1 MATPRARGANQRNAQ
16 LGCAR
21 ARSAS
26 RQSQPTRTRAS
37 ARPVATTRRDDDE
50 AGGSLRRQNRHVSSS
65 SSSRHNDGDDD
76 DGNARVRRRVSS
88 SSTRARSIIDA
99 FVAGDSIRLSNQS
112 RRRNGPPTRS
122 PVRPSVRRSVVRPI
136 DRARV
141 AYRRRRRRRRFI
153 AFIASHSFI
162 ATATVRLPFFTMKKS
177 KSIFIRHTH
186 ARRRLID

>member
-112 RRRNGPPTRS
+112 RRRTPRAVARPS
-122 PVRPSVRRSVVRPI
+122 VRPSVRRSSDRQ
-136 DRARV
+136 RAR
-141 AYRRRRRRRRFI
+141 RLPSSSSSRIHSFI
-153 AFIASHSFI
+153 AFIHCDRDGSTSVFYDEKIKIHRFV
-162 ATATVRLPFFTMKKS
+162 T
-177 KSIFIRHTH
+177 HTR

>member
-37 ARPVATTRRDDDE
+37 ATRRDDDE

-99 FVAGDSIRLSNQS
+99 FVAGNSIRLSNQS
-112 RRRNGPPTRS
+112 RRRTPRA
-122 PVRPSVRRSVVRPI
+122 VARPSVVRPI

-141 AYRRRRRRRRFI
+141 AYRRRRRRGFI
-153 AFIASHSFI
+153 HCIHRIHRIHAFIHCDRDGSTSVFYDEKIKIHRFV
-162 ATATVRLPFFTMKKS
+162 T
-177 KSIFIRHTH
+177 HTR
-186 ARRRLID
+186 APPLD

>member
-1 MATPRARGANQRNAQ
+1 VATPRARGANQRNAQ

-37 ARPVATTRRDDDE
+37 ARPVATRRDDDE

-99 FVAGDSIRLSNQS
+99 FVAGNSIRLSNQS
-112 RRRNGPPTRS
+112 RRRTPRAVARPS
-122 PVRPSVRRSVVRPI
+122 VRPSVRRSSDRQ
-136 DRARV
+136 RAR
-141 AYRRRRRRRRFI
+141 RLPSSSSSRIHSFI
-153 AFIASHSFI
+153 AFIHCDRDGSTSVFYDEKIKIHRFV
-162 ATATVRLPFFTMKKS
+162 T
-177 KSIFIRHTH
+177 HTR
-186 ARRRLID
+186 AAD

>member
-112 RRRNGPPTRS
+112 RRRTPRAVVRPS
-122 PVRPSVRRSVVRPI
+122 VRPSVRRSS
-136 DRARV
+136 DRQSAR
-141 AYRRRRRRRRFI
+141 RLPSSSSSSRI
-153 AFIASHSFI
+153 HSFIASHSFI

-177 KSIFIRHTH
+177 KFIDSSHTR
-186 ARRRLID
+186 APPLD

>member
-88 SSTRARSIIDA
+88 SSTRSIIDA
-99 FVAGDSIRLSNQS
+99 FVAGNSIRLSNQS
-112 RRRNGPPTRS
+112 RRRTPRAVARPS
-122 PVRPSVRRSVVRPI
+122 VRPSVRRSSDRQSARRLPSPTVVVVADSFIHRNAFI
-136 DRARV
+136 HCDRDGSTSVFYDEKIKINLHSSHTRAR
-141 AYRRRRRRRRFI
+141 A
-153 AFIASHSFI
+153 AA
-162 ATATVRLPFFTMKKS
+162 
-177 KSIFIRHTH
+177 
-186 ARRRLID
+186 

>member
-65 SSSRHNDGDDD
+65 SSSRHDGDGNDV
-76 DGNARVRRRVSS
+76 GNARVRRRVSS
-88 SSTRARSIIDA
+88 SSTRSIIDA
-99 FVAGDSIRLSNQS
+99 FVAGDSIRFVSQTNPDD
-112 RRRNGPPTRS
+112 GPPARS
-122 PVRPSVRRSVVRPI
+122 PVRPSVRPSVRRSS
-136 DRARV
+136 DGSRV
-141 AYRRRRRRRRFI
+141 AYRRLPSSSSRIHSFI
-153 AFIASHSFI
+153 AFIPSHSFI

-186 ARRRLID
+186 AD

>member
-112 RRRNGPPTRS
+112 RRRTPRA
-122 PVRPSVRRSVVRPI
+122 VARPSVRRSS
-136 DRARV
+136 DRQSAR
-141 AYRRRRRRRRFI
+141 RLPSSSSSRIHCIHRI
-153 AFIASHSFI
+153 AFIHCDRDGSTSVFYDEKIKINLHS
-162 ATATVRLPFFTMKKS
+162 S
-177 KSIFIRHTH
+177 HTH
-186 ARRRLID
+186 TRAAA

>member
-1 MATPRARGANQRNAQ
+1 VATPRARGANQRNAQ

-50 AGGSLRRQNRHVSSS
+50 PGGSLRRQNRHVSSS

-112 RRRNGPPTRS
+112 RRRTPRAVARPS
-122 PVRPSVRRSVVRPI
+122 VRPSVRRSSDRQ
-136 DRARV
+136 RAR
-141 AYRRRRRRRRFI
+141 RLPSSSSSRI
-153 AFIASHSFI
+153 HSFIASHRIHTFI
-162 ATATVRLPFFTMKKS
+162 HCDRDGSTSVFYDEKIKIHRFVT
-177 KSIFIRHTH
+177 HTR
-186 ARRRLID
+186 AAD

>member
-88 SSTRARSIIDA
+88 SSTRSIIDA
-99 FVAGDSIRLSNQS
+99 FVAGNSIRLSNQS
-112 RRRNGPPTRS
+112 RRRTPRA
-122 PVRPSVRRSVVRPI
+122 VARPSVRRSS
-136 DRARV
+136 DRQSAR
-141 AYRRRRRRRRFI
+141 RLPSSSSSRIHSFI
-153 AFIASHSFI
+153 AFIASHAFI

-186 ARRRLID
+186 TRAAA

>member
-88 SSTRARSIIDA
+88 SSTRSIIDA
-99 FVAGDSIRLSNQS
+99 FVAGDSIRLSNQA
-112 RRRNGPPTRS
+112 RRRTPNAVARPS
-122 PVRPSVRRSVVRPI
+122 VRPSVRRSS
-136 DRARV
+136 DRQSAR
-141 AYRRRRRRRRFI
+141 RLPSSSSSRIHSFI
-153 AFIASHSFI
+153 AFIHCDRDGSTSVFYDEKIKINLHS
-162 ATATVRLPFFTMKKS
+162 S
-177 KSIFIRHTH
+177 HTH
-186 ARRRLID
+186 APPID